1 LWLHPDRPSLE
12 HTRPPLKKDIHT
24 FHKKWSVTKSLQY
37 LEPNGP
43 RLRAMKKNMTD
54 SLGVLRA

>member
-24 FHKKWSVTKSLQY
+24 FHKK
-37 LEPNGP
+37 
-43 RLRAMKKNMTD
+43 
-54 SLGVLRA
+54 